1 MLLKNRR
8 KQVKPTIKIMK
19 KVILALIWCTVVFS
33 PCMMTFW
40 QGGYSL
46 LSFAGIDDGP
56 YLVQLIGVLY
66 SFFLLKCHHLVIPSW
81 VRNVVGTLVRDE

>member
-1 MLLKNRR
+1 
-8 KQVKPTIKIMK
+8 MK

-66 SFFLLKCHHLVIPSW
+66 SFFLLKCYRLVIPSW
-81 VRNVVGTLVRDE
+81 VRNIVGTLVRDE